1 MFFTIDDVTSRM
13 PNQENRVILQN
24 DANEDPDYMP
34 DTFLN
39 VEEFRGSDLYNRIA
53 DYEVTDMYSEKDGT
67 VWICYECDVF

>member
-24 DANEDPDYMP
+24 DANENSDYEPDI
-34 DTFLN
+34 FSN

>member
-24 DANEDPDYMP
+24 DANESPDYMP
-34 DTFLN
+34 DTFSN

-67 VWICYECDVF
+67 IWICYECDVF

>member
-13 PNQENRVILQN
+13 LNHENRVILQN
-24 DANEDPDYMP
+24 DANESSDYEPDI
-34 DTFLN
+34 FSN